1 MTKKELSELLKT
13 SGLPVFY
20 HHSEKPQELPFI
32 CYNFIGNEDIM
43 ADDKPYV
50 KCRDYNVELCT
61 ARKDGTLEQKIE
73 QLFEENEIKY
83 DMDEVYI
90 ESEKMYEIIYTI
102 QI

>member
-13 SGLPVFY
+13 LGIPVFY
-20 HHSEKPQELPFI
+20 HHSEKPQRLPFI
-32 CYNFIGNEDIM
+32 CYSFVGSDDIM

-50 KCRDYNVELCT
+50 KCRNYDVELCT
-61 ARKDGTLEQKIE
+61 AKKDSALEKSME
-73 QLFEENEIKY
+73 RLFEENEIKY
-83 DMDEVYI
+83 DMDEVYV